1 MKDKS
6 EFAGQNQ
13 DDLQPLKEVFKMS
26 NTNINLDFSKSLI
39 IETEMMDWSPSPLKG
54 VDRRRLEREEAEAGR
69 ATSIVRYEPGSS
81 FSSHTHGGGEEYL
94 VLEGTFSDQ
103 SGDYGEGFYV
113 RNPPGSSH
121 APHSDEGCTIFV
133 KLCQMQS
140 TGEPQL
146 NIDTKKAAWSGGKS
160 EGHSLLSLFENDRE
174 KVQLERLMPESKLT
188 INTDDKRIEIL
199 ILDGQAELDGHA
211 LGKSTWIRLPI
222 GSKAVM
228 KTTSGCRFWSK
239 RGNI

>member
-1 MKDKS
+1 
-6 EFAGQNQ
+6 
-13 DDLQPLKEVFKMS
+13 MS
-26 NTNINLDFSKSLI
+26 DTNINLDFSKSLI

-54 VDRRRLEREEAEAGR
+54 VERRRLEREEAEAGR

-103 SGDYGEGFYV
+103 SGDYGEGYYV

-121 APHSDEGCTIFV
+121 APHSEKGCTIFV
-133 KLCQMQS
+133 KLCQMQE

-146 NIDTKKAAWSGGKS
+146 NIDTNQTDWIAGES
-160 EGHSLLSLFENDRE
+160 EGHSLMPLFENERE
-174 KVQLERLMPESKLT
+174 VVQLEKLEPGHELELET
-188 INTDDKRIEIL
+188 SDRRIEIL
-199 ILDGQAELDGHA
+199 MLDGEVELDGKS
-211 LGKSTWIRLPI
+211 LSKSTWIRLPI

-228 KTTSGCRFWSK
+228 KTKSECRFWSK

>member
-1 MKDKS
+1 
-6 EFAGQNQ
+6 
-13 DDLQPLKEVFKMS
+13 MS
-26 NTNINLDFSKSLI
+26 DTNINLDFSKSLI

-54 VDRRRLEREEAEAGR
+54 VERRRLEREEAEAGR
-69 ATSIVRYEPGSS
+69 ATSIVRYAPGSS
-81 FSSHTHGGGEEYL
+81 FSSHTHGGGEEYF

-103 SGDYGEGFYV
+103 SGDYGEGYYV

-121 APHSDEGCTIFV
+121 APHSEKGCTIFV
-133 KLCQMQS
+133 KLCQMQER
-140 TGEPQL
+140 GEPQL
-146 NIDTKKAAWSGGKS
+146 NIDTNQTAWVAGKS
-160 EGHSLLSLFENDRE
+160 KGHSLMLLFENERE
-174 KVQLERLMPESKLT
+174 VVQLEKLVPDSELELET
-188 INTDDKRIEIL
+188 SDKRIEIL
-199 ILDGQAELDGHA
+199 ILDGEAELDGKS